1 MASITITDLPEAV
14 AADLRARADRQGRS
28 VEQEVRAILQ
38 AALSG
43 DAEARPD
50 RNLTDIAARLFGPDG
65 GVELELPPREP
76 GRAPP
81 AFD

>member
-43 DAEARPD
+43 DAETCPD